1 MMRVMT
7 YGEKLERVSVWAS
20 EWLSTYYRE
29 LPNSYRI
36 IWDIPMEQS
45 NVELNLRFGD
55 DIFELRFNS
64 FDELSR
70 MADRLIEVVAWQEN
84 KYRNS
89 RLSLEAA
96 IEDADT
102 HHYFRIWNPSEAHE
116 EAINVEAGLQAYE
129 KYIKP
134 KKRKMPKSA

>member
-1 MMRVMT
+1 MMRIT
-7 YGEKLERVSVWAS
+7 TFGEKMSKLSVWTS
-20 EWLSTYYRE
+20 EWASTYYKE
-29 LPNSYRI
+29 IPDSYRI
-36 IWDIPMEQS
+36 IWDIPMERS
-45 NVELNLRFGD
+45 TVELNLYFGED
-55 DIFELRFNS
+55 LFELRFGS

-70 MADRLIEVVAWQEN
+70 MANRMTEALAWQEN
-84 KYRNS
+84 KYRDS

-134 KKRKMPKSA
+134 KRRNMPKSA

>member
-1 MMRVMT
+1 MMRIT
-7 YGEKLERVSVWAS
+7 TFGEKMSKLSVWTS
-20 EWLSTYYRE
+20 EWHSTYYKEIPDR
-29 LPNSYRI
+29 YRI
-36 IWDIPMEQS
+36 IWDIPMEKS
-45 NVELNLRFGD
+45 TVELNLYFGED
-55 DIFELRFNS
+55 LFELRFNS

-70 MADRLIEVVAWQEN
+70 MADRMTEALAWQEN

-89 RLSLEAA
+89 RLSLEDA

-102 HHYFRIWNPSEAHE
+102 NHYFRIWNPIYAHE
-116 EAINVEAGLQAYE
+116 EALDVEAGLQAYE